1 VIHRPAAIP
10 DTGSGSG
17 SAIRPKPVRRLALP
31 AALVLLS
38 ALLPA
43 AASAGGSVSER
54 VETYAVSGSTG
65 AALYESIG
73 LHGPKAGGG
82 RAIAHTGF
90 RLTWR
95 RDYQNRGSACVLAS
109 AVPKLVITTTLPKT
123 KGRLSPEVAASW
135 KTFIDGVAAHERVH
149 GQHIREM
156 VEKIEAASIGLSA
169 ENDPKCAKVRATLQ
183 ARLKVLSD
191 ERVARERDFDRAEL
205 SPGGTVHQLILTLV
219 NGP

>member
-1 VIHRPAAIP
+1 VIHRPARFPARFFAP
-10 DTGSGSG
+10 GM
-17 SAIRPKPVRRLALP
+17 APRR
-31 AALVLLS
+31 
-38 ALLPA
+38 PA
-43 AASAGGSVSER
+43 AARVVAGVLAALSAFAPAPATAGGSVSER

-109 AVPKLVITTTLPKT
+109 AVPKLVITYTLPKA
-123 KGRLSPEVAASW
+123 KGRLSPDVAASW
-135 KTFIDGVAAHERVH
+135 KTFVDGVAAHERVH
-149 GQHIREM
+149 GQHIREL

-191 ERVARERDFDRAEL
+191 ERVAREQDFDRAEL

>member
-1 VIHRPAAIP
+1 VIHRPARF
-10 DTGSGSG
+10 
-17 SAIRPKPVRRLALP
+17 SARFFAPGTAPRP
-31 AALVLLS
+31 AAARVVAAVFAALS
-38 ALLPA
+38 ALAPA
-43 AASAGGSVSER
+43 AAIAGGSVSER
-54 VETYAVSGSTG
+54 IETYSVSGSTG

-109 AVPKLVITTTLPKT
+109 AVPKLVITYTLPKA
-123 KGRLSPEVAASW
+123 KGRLSPDVAASW
-135 KTFIDGVAAHERVH
+135 KTFVDGVAAHERVH
-149 GQHIREM
+149 GQHIREL

-191 ERVARERDFDRAEL
+191 ERVAREQDFDRAEL